1 MKKMILV
8 WCGILLL
15 SNSNA
20 QNVFQKV
27 YVGNFF
33 MQHSQGATTC
43 QNGDYAFITSVF
55 SIVRTDKWGDTLWCK
70 NYMGNT
76 INGGRLIE
84 ATNDNGFIVVGER
97 WIQDSVNLVLLLKLD
112 SNGNTLWCKS
122 FEQGDWFPTNVKQTL
137 DGGYILAFRSATPG
151 ASSVVKTDS
160 NGNIDWSK
168 EFAFGI
174 AVNLL
179 DVNRTFDGGYILTG
193 YVMGSSFSNILLL
206 RIDSLGNSIWAKRY
220 GGSIPFKSEEG
231 NKVIQTSDEGFV
243 VLGNSFYNGYQ
254 NDSLY
259 VIKTNS
265 SGNLIWAKN
274 YGGINNMIDGFGI
287 VALNNN
293 ECAIVSSIKD
303 TSTYYEGP
311 SLIRLNENGDTL
323 WTKTFTTGTNSVTSK
338 SLALTNDNGFLIGS
352 HYTGNNGDIGFYLV
366 KTDSN
371 GFVGV
376 TKFI

>member
-1 MKKMILV
+1 M
-8 WCGILLL
+8 
-15 SNSNA
+15 
-20 QNVFQKV
+20 
-27 YVGNFF
+27 
-33 MQHSQGATTC
+33 
-43 QNGDYAFITSVF
+43 
-55 SIVRTDKWGDTLWCK
+55 WCK